1 VNLLTNFEKQ
11 SISFRIFVGFALIG
25 LIGIVDYITGYELA
39 FSLFYLLPISLIT
52 WCINRQLGIAASF
65 ASVFVWFSADIA
77 TDHPYSH
84 PLIPIWNSLIRLSF
98 FLIITF
104 LLSSIRNLTEHERKL
119 SRTDSLTGAANS
131 RLFAELAQIEIDRL
145 RRYKH
150 PFSLA
155 YFDLDNFKSM
165 NDQFGHSVGDDI
177 LRTVVISARKDL
189 RKTDVV
195 ARLGGDEFAL
205 LLPETNQEVAS
216 AMVSRVRNN
225 LLETM
230 RNRNWSVTFSIGV
243 LTCSSAPNTT
253 DELVR
258 MADELMYSVK
268 LDGKNA
274 IKFYTYSG

>member
-1 VNLLTNFEKQ
+1 V
-11 SISFRIFVGFALIG
+11 
-25 LIGIVDYITGYELA
+25 
-39 FSLFYLLPISLIT
+39 
-52 WCINRQLGIAASF
+52 ASF
-65 ASVFVWFSADIA
+65 ASVFIWFGADIA
-77 TDHPYSH
+77 AEHLYSH

-104 LLSSIRNLTEHERKL
+104 LLSSIRNLTEHEREL

-131 RLFAELAQIEIDRL
+131 RLFAELAQIEINRL
-145 RRYKH
+145 QRYKH
-150 PFSLA
+150 PF
-155 YFDLDNFKSM
+155 FFFFIDIDNFKSM

-205 LLPETNQEVAS
+205 LLSETNQEVAS
-216 AMVSRVRNN
+216 VMVSRVQDN
-225 LLETM
+225 LLKTM
-230 RNRNWSVTFSIGV
+230 RNNNWSITFSIGV

-268 LDGKNA
+268 LGGKNA